1 MIAVVSDDNPG
12 VTDALQWQ
20 RRQFA
25 RHGYVV
31 VPGLMPDDLRAS
43 VVSFISDALDP
54 LQGPAEFEAD
64 VGYPGA
70 PANREAPG
78 GQTPRRLLQAYSRDE
93 CFRQLATSP
102 SVGRTLAAL
111 LGIENDSDD
120 HVCLSQCHHNCV
132 MTKYPGFSSAT
143 LWHQDIRYWSFDRRD
158 LISVWFALGE
168 ENSRNGSLR
177 VIPGTHTLE
186 LDLDLHRGRL
196 DKDLFL
202 RPELAENRALI
213 EQSVAVNLAPGDAL
227 FFHCRLFHA
236 AGMNRSGAVKL
247 SPVFTYHAASNQP
260 IPDTRSARYPSI
272 ELPRDSS
279 ASGVG
284 Q

>member
-1 MIAVVSDDNPG
+1 MATRDPN
-12 VTDALQWQ
+12 VTDALLWQ
-20 RRQFA
+20 RSQFA
-25 RHGYVV
+25 RQGYVI
-31 VPGLMPDDLRAS
+31 VPGLIPAGLRDS
-43 VVSFISDALDP
+43 VSSFIAGALDP

-70 PANREAPG
+70 PAHRDAPG

-93 CFRQLATSP
+93 CLRQLATSP
-102 SVGRTLAAL
+102 EIGRTLAAL
-111 LGIENDSDD
+111 MHIEGESDD
-120 HVCLSQCHHNCV
+120 GVCLSQCHHNCV

-168 ENSRNGSLR
+168 ENRHNGSLR
-177 VIPGTHTLE
+177 VIPGTHTL
-186 LDLDLHRGRL
+186 DLERGRL

-202 RPELAENRALI
+202 RPELPDNRALI
-213 EQSVAVNLAPGDAL
+213 EQSEAVSLAPGDVL

-236 AGMNRSGAVKL
+236 AGMNRSDTVKL

-272 ELPRDSS
+272 ELPSDHSTSEATPR
-279 ASGVG
+279 
-284 Q
+284 

>member
-1 MIAVVSDDNPG
+1 MASRG
-12 VTDALQWQ
+12 SSVTDALQWQ
-20 RRQFA
+20 RSQFA
-25 RHGYVV
+25 RQGFVV
-31 VPGLMPDDLRAS
+31 VPDLVPQALRDSVAAS
-43 VVSFISDALDP
+43 IAHALNP

-70 PANREAPG
+70 PASRDAPG

-93 CFRQLATSP
+93 SFRQLATLP

-111 LGIENDSDD
+111 LGVTGDD
-120 HVCLSQCHHNCV
+120 DDRVCLSQCHHNCV

-143 LWHQDIRYWSFDRRD
+143 LWHQDIRYWSFDRRE

-168 ENSRNGSLR
+168 ENRHNGSLR
-177 VIPGTHTLE
+177 VIPGTHQ
-186 LDLDLHRGRL
+186 LDLDLDVHRGRL

-202 RPELAENRALI
+202 RPELRENRELI
-213 EQSVAVNLAPGDAL
+213 EQSEAVQLAPGDVL

-236 AGMNRSGAVKL
+236 AGMNRSDTVKL
-247 SPVFTYHAASNQP
+247 SPVFTYHTASNRP

-272 ELPRDSS
+272 ELP
-279 ASGVG
+279 VG
-284 Q
+284 GSMTGEAP

>member
-1 MIAVVSDDNPG
+1 MTSNDSSVA
-12 VTDALQWQ
+12 DALQWQ
-20 RRQFA
+20 RSQFA
-25 RHGYVV
+25 RQGYVV
-31 VPGLMPDDLRAS
+31 VPGLLPNDLRKA
-43 VVSFISDALDP
+43 VSSFVANALDP

-70 PANREAPG
+70 PSHRDAPG

-93 CFRQLATSP
+93 CLRQLATLP
-102 SVGRTLAAL
+102 AVGRTLAAL
-111 LGIENDSDD
+111 MGIDGGSGGG
-120 HVCLSQCHHNCV
+120 VCLSQCHHNCV
-132 MTKYPGFSSAT
+132 MTKFPGFSSAT
-143 LWHQDIRYWSFDRRD
+143 LWHQDIRYWSFDRPE

-168 ENSRNGSLR
+168 ENRHNGALR
-177 VIPGTHTLE
+177 VIPGTHTL
-186 LDLDLHRGRL
+186 DLERGRL

-213 EQSVAVNLAPGDAL
+213 EQSEAVALAPGDVL

-236 AGMNRSGAVKL
+236 AGMNRSDVVKL

-272 ELPRDSS
+272 ELVLDGS
-279 ASGVG
+279 ARGG
-284 Q
+284 AQ